1 MTNEE
6 LKAALAELNEAANR
20 KLGEPMYIPMN
31 LNLRGD
37 WWSVDGY
44 ADYAMRRRFNGK
56 SDQTPEGAI
65 ANMRADVEAWPTPE
79 EANLHEFQRKVAEAI
94 DYGNEKGIAA
104 EWLNPIVEVARTM
117 ASNAITKVSK

>member
-1 MTNEE
+1 MTNDE
-6 LKAALAELNEAANR
+6 LKAALAELNKAANR
-20 KLGEPMYIPMN
+20 KLGEPMYIPMS

-37 WWSVDGY
+37 WWQVSGY
-44 ADYAMRRRFNGK
+44 ADFHMRRYFDGK

-117 ASNAITKVSK
+117 ASNAITKVSE

>member
-37 WWSVDGY
+37 WWNVSGY
-44 ADYAMRRRFNGK
+44 ADFHMRRCFNGK

-94 DYGNEKGIAA
+94 DYGNDKGISA

-117 ASNAITKVSK
+117 ASNAIAKVSA